1 MERPAAFPSVRLD
14 RGQEWKLVSELPE
27 TRYAT
32 TSDGLHIAYQVEGA
46 GPLSLVNV
54 GDGTLFSIDATDEQ
68 PRWQQWVDRLAS
80 FSRIIRFD
88 LRGVG
93 LSDPVGS
100 AEPPT
105 IEHWAA
111 DALAVM
117 DAVGVDQAAILGC
130 SMNGLLAMLLAASH
144 PERVRSLVLVNAYA
158 RVLQDHDYL
167 IGYPPHVVEQFIG
180 DLTEPEADLTNSPAA
195 HDPQLFDASAGDL
208 PYMAP
213 SLTSDA
219 AFASWWDRAS
229 HRGASPAA
237 SRAVWRVAV
246 GTDLRAALPLIT
258 VPTLVVHC
266 ARDAFVPVEWGRYLA
281 EHISNAQLVELD
293 SADHVPWA
301 SDADI
306 AGEIEEFLT
315 GTRQLAPSSRVLAT
329 VLFTD
334 IVGSTERVTI
344 LGDRTWREL
353 LENHD
358 RAVERQL
365 RRYGGQLVKQTG
377 DGVLAIFDGPARAVQ
392 CAGAIREALQ
402 QLGVQIRAGL
412 HTGEVERRG
421 EDVSGIAVHLA
432 QRVQGRAEPGEILVS
447 RTVVDLV
454 AGSDLRFEG
463 MGEHELK
470 GVPGSWK
477 LFSVSG

>member
-1 MERPAAFPSVRLD
+1 MIEP
-14 RGQEWKLVSELPE
+14 PE

-46 GPLSLVNV
+46 GPLDLVDT
-54 GDGTLFSIDATDEQ
+54 GDGTLFSIDATGEQ

-80 FSRIIRFD
+80 FSRLIRFD

-100 AEPPT
+100 SEPPT
-105 IEHWAA
+105 IEHWAV
-111 DALAVM
+111 DAFAVM
-117 DAVGVDQAAILGC
+117 DSVGVNQAAILGC
-130 SMNGLLAMLLAASH
+130 AMNGLLALLLAASH
-144 PERVRSLVLVNAYA
+144 PERVRALVLVNAYA
-158 RVLQDHDYL
+158 RVVQDHDYP
-167 IGYPPHVVEQFIG
+167 IGYPSHVVEQFIG
-180 DLTEPEADLTNSPAA
+180 ALTEPGSDVTDSAA
-195 HDPQLFDASAGDL
+195 GSRESQTLDASVGDL

-213 SLTSDA
+213 SLVSDA

-237 SRAVWRVAV
+237 SRAVWRVAI

-258 VPTLVVHC
+258 VPTLVVHST
-266 ARDAFVPVEWGRYLA
+266 RNAFVPVKWGRYLA
-281 EHISNAQLVELD
+281 EHIPNAQFVEFD
-293 SADHVPWA
+293 TADHVPWA

-315 GTRQLAPSSRVLAT
+315 GTRQLAPSSRMLAT

-334 IVGSTERVTI
+334 IVGSTEHASAV
-344 LGDRTWREL
+344 GDRAWKDL

-365 RRYGGQLVKQTG
+365 RRYGGQLVKHTG

-392 CAGAIREALQ
+392 CAGAVREALQ
-402 QLGVQIRAGL
+402 QLGLQIRAGL

-432 QRVQGRAEPGEILVS
+432 QRVQSKAEPGEILVS

-454 AGSDLRFEG
+454 AGSDLGFEDK
-463 MGEHELK
+463 GEHELK

-477 LFSVSG
+477 LFTVKA

>member
-1 MERPAAFPSVRLD
+1 MSQPPM
-14 RGQEWKLVSELPE
+14 

-46 GPLSLVNV
+46 GPLDLVNA

-88 LRGVG
+88 HRGVG

-105 IEHWAA
+105 IEQWAA
-111 DALAVM
+111 DAFAVM
-117 DAVGVDQAAILGC
+117 DSVGVDQAAILGC

-144 PERVRSLVLVNAYA
+144 PERVRGLVLVNAYA
-158 RVLQDHDYL
+158 RVLQDHDYP
-167 IGYPPHVVEQFIG
+167 IGYPAHVVEQFIG
-180 DLTEPEADLTNSPAA
+180 DLTEPGVDPTDPAA
-195 HDPQLFDASAGDL
+195 ASRDSQMFDASAGDL

-237 SRAVWRVAV
+237 SRAVWRIAV

-258 VPTLVVHC
+258 VPTLVVHST
-266 ARDAFVPVEWGRYLA
+266 RDAFVPVEWGRYLA
-281 EHISNAQLVELD
+281 EHIPNAQLVELD

-315 GTRQLAPSSRVLAT
+315 GTRQLAPSSRMLST

-334 IVGSTERVTI
+334 IVGSTEQATT
-344 LGDRTWREL
+344 LGDRSWKEV

-377 DGVLAIFDGPARAVQ
+377 DGVLATFDGPARAVQ

-402 QLGVQIRAGL
+402 QLGVRIRAGL

-421 EDVSGIAVHLA
+421 EDISGVAVHLA

-454 AGSDLRFEG
+454 AGSDLRFEDK
-463 MGEHELK
+463 GEHELK
-470 GVPGSWK
+470 GVPGSWR
-477 LFSVSG
+477 LFTVSD